1 MNARTLGWTA
11 AGAAALGLLVHGH
24 RELMAGLRRRAA
36 PSARRF
42 EPPSVTI
49 IRPIRGL
56 DVDARENVR
65 ALLDL
70 DYPGEWEVLFV
81 FDSEDD
87 PAFLPTGEEA
97 ASRPTRAKRVELV
110 VAGEPPAGMTGKLNA
125 MQVGVA
131 CSRCDLLAFSDS
143 DTRPTPGVLTALVG
157 ALLEDGQTGATFA
170 PIYAAADA
178 PLAGDVGYG
187 LLVNAWYGASVACT
201 AEPDGALPFIMGQL
215 MVFRRQA
222 LAAIGGVGCAAGQ
235 FVDDMYLGR
244 RLHQAGWKNRVVHSP
259 LRVVTGHLE
268 LGAFLRIFRRWI
280 LFSETGLPGAFARP
294 HWVRG
299 AVSWLSWGALA
310 AAVARRAWGGA
321 VLAALPIGF
330 SVWSQLRL
338 QRACH
343 GPQVAPRHYWV
354 PAVLPLLGA
363 GVALSAR
370 LSRDVDWRGRGY
382 RLDAKARLGE
392 AQPARAS
399 V

>member
-1 MNARTLGWTA
+1 MNARDLGWAA
-11 AGAAALGLLVHGH
+11 AGAAALGLLMHGH
-24 RELMAGLRRRAA
+24 LGLMAGVRRRPA
-36 PSARRF
+36 PSGKRF
-42 EPPSVTI
+42 DPPSVTV

-56 DVDARENVR
+56 DVEARANVR

-70 DYPGEWEVLFV
+70 DYPGEWEVLFI

-87 PAFLPTGEEA
+87 PAFAPTREEVG
-97 ASRPTRAKRVELV
+97 SHPTRAKRVALI
-110 VAGEPPAGMTGKLNA
+110 VAGEPPEGMTGKLNA

-131 CSRCDLLAFSDS
+131 RARGDLLAFSDS
-143 DTRPTPGVLTALVG
+143 DTRPEPGGLTALVG
-157 ALLEDGQTGATFA
+157 ALLEDARTGATFA
-170 PIYAAADA
+170 PVYAAADT

-187 LLVNAWYGASVACT
+187 LLVNAWYGASVART
-201 AEPDGALPFIMGQL
+201 AGPDGALPFIMGQL
-215 MVFRRQA
+215 MVFRREA

-244 RLHQAGWKNRVVHSP
+244 RLHEAGWKNRVIHAP
-259 LRVVTGHLE
+259 LRIVTGNLE
-268 LGAFLRIFRRWI
+268 LRAFLRIFRRWI
-280 LFSETGLPGAFARP
+280 LFSEAGLPWAFARP
-294 HWVRG
+294 NWVRG
-299 AVSWLSWGALA
+299 LVGWLSWGGLVTA
-310 AAVARRAWGGA
+310 ASRRAWGPA
-321 VLAALPIGF
+321 ALAALPIGF

-343 GPQVAPRHYWV
+343 GPRVAPRHFWV

-363 GVALSAR
+363 GVALSTR

>member
-1 MNARTLGWTA
+1 MSARNLAWT
-11 AGAAALGLLVHGH
+11 AAALGVLVHGH

-36 PSARRF
+36 PPMKHF
-42 EPPSVTI
+42 EPPSVTV

-65 ALLDL
+65 ALLEL

-87 PAFLPTGEEA
+87 PAFLPTREEVA
-97 ASRPTRAKRVELV
+97 ARPTRAKRVELI

-131 CSRCDLLAFSDS
+131 CSRCQLLAFSDS
-143 DTRPTPGVLTALVG
+143 DTRPSPGVLTALVG
-157 ALLEDGQTGATFA
+157 ALLEDRETGATFA

-201 AEPDGALPFIMGQL
+201 AEPDGSLPFIMGQL

-222 LAAIGGVGCAAGQ
+222 LEAIGGVGCAVGQ

-244 RLHQAGWKNRVVHSP
+244 RLYLAGWKNRVVHAP
-259 LRVVTGHLE
+259 LRVVTGQLG

-280 LFSETGLPGAFARP
+280 LFSEAGIPGTFARP

-299 AVSWLSWGALA
+299 AVSWLSWGALVTA
-310 AAVARRAWGGA
+310 AARRAWGPALLSA
-321 VLAALPIGF
+321 VPIGF

-343 GPQVAPRHYWV
+343 GPEVAPRHYWV

-363 GVALSAR
+363 GVAVSAR
-370 LSRDVDWRGRGY
+370 LSREVDWRGRGY

>member
-1 MNARTLGWTA
+1 MSAQDLGWAA
-11 AGAAALGLLVHGH
+11 AGAVALGVLARGH
-24 RELMAGLRRRAA
+24 RQLMAGLRRRVA
-36 PSARRF
+36 PHTTRF
-42 EPPSVTI
+42 EPPSVTV

-56 DVDARENVR
+56 DVEARENVR

-87 PAFLPTGEEA
+87 PAFLPTRDEVSA
-97 ASRPTRAKRVELV
+97 RPTRARRVALV

-131 CSRCDLLAFSDS
+131 RSRCELLAFSDS
-143 DTRPTPGVLTALVG
+143 DTRPPPGGLTALVG
-157 ALLEDGQTGATFA
+157 ALLEDERTGATFA

-187 LLVNAWYGASVACT
+187 LLVNAWYGASVACN
-201 AEPDGALPFIMGQL
+201 AAPDGALPFIMGQL
-215 MVFRRQA
+215 MVFRREA
-222 LAAIGGVGCAAGQ
+222 LAAVGGVGCAAGQ

-244 RLHQAGWKNRVVHSP
+244 RLHEAGWKNRVVHAP
-259 LRVVTGHLE
+259 LRVVTGHLG
-268 LGAFLRIFRRWI
+268 LGPFLRVFRRWI
-280 LFSETGLPGAFARP
+280 LFAEAGIPGGFARP

-299 AVSWLSWGALA
+299 AVSWLSWAGLTL
-310 AAVARRAWGGA
+310 AVARRKWS
-321 VLAALPIGF
+321 LALASALPIGF

-343 GPQVAPRHYWV
+343 GPDIAPRHYWV

-363 GVALSAR
+363 GVALSAK
-370 LSRDVDWRGRGY
+370 LSREVVWRGRGY

-392 AQPARAS
+392 TQPARAS
-399 V
+399 E

>member
-1 MNARTLGWTA
+1 MNARNLAWT
-11 AGAAALGLLVHGH
+11 AAALGVLVHGH

-36 PSARRF
+36 PPVKRF
-42 EPPSVTI
+42 EPPAVTV

-65 ALLDL
+65 ALLGL

-87 PAFLPTGEEA
+87 PAFLPTREEVA
-97 ASRPTRAKRVELV
+97 ARPTRAKRVELI

-131 CSRCDLLAFSDS
+131 RSRCELLAFSDS
-143 DTRPTPGVLTALVG
+143 DTRPSPGVLTALVG
-157 ALLEDGQTGATFA
+157 ALLEDGGTGATFA

-201 AEPDGALPFIMGQL
+201 AAPDGALPFLMGQL

-222 LAAIGGVGCAAGQ
+222 LESIGGVGCAAGQ

-244 RLHQAGWKNRVVHSP
+244 RLHEAGWKNRVVHAP
-259 LRVVTGHLE
+259 LRVVTGHLG
-268 LGAFLRIFRRWI
+268 LGAFLRIFRRWL
-280 LFSETGLPGAFARP
+280 LFSESGIPGTFARP
-294 HWVRG
+294 LWVRG

-310 AAVARRAWGGA
+310 TAVARRAWSPALLSA
-321 VLAALPIGF
+321 VPIGF

-343 GPQVAPRHYWV
+343 GPEVAPRHYWV
-354 PAVLPLLGA
+354 PALLPLLGA